1 MKSTRYVIAFLT
13 LLVLLCCFLLVNL
26 CAGSVQIPL
35 EEALLILR
43 GAGGDEVAR
52 DIILDIR
59 FPRALAAAILG
70 GALALSGY
78 LLQTFF
84 HNPIASPFTLGISSG
99 AKLVVALVMIAAL
112 NCSIQISSLGMI
124 AAAFG
129 GALLCMGFV
138 LLLSR
143 AVSQMS
149 MLIISG
155 VMIGYICSAVT
166 DFVVTFAD
174 DANIVNLHNWSKG
187 SFSGVSW
194 GNTVVMA
201 VVVLPTLLGTF
212 LLSKPISAYQM
223 GETYAQNMGIHIG
236 RFRMVLV
243 LLSSILSACV
253 TAFAGPVS
261 FVGIAVPHLVK
272 SLFGTAKP
280 VIMVPACFLGGAV
293 FCLFCDLLARVL
305 FAPTELGISTVTAM
319 FGAPGGHLHHGA
331 AEKGAGAISGTG
343 TVFYG
348 QGADHRLPRRSPDPG
363 HHLFP
368 PPWGN
373 PLPHWPQRRREN
385 DAAQEHHPSAGP
397 IGWRGHSGRTRHG
410 YPQRKRAVYPHGGG
424 AYRTGQD

>member
-1 MKSTRYVIAFLT
+1 MKNMRYVIAFLT
-13 LLVLLCCFLLVNL
+13 LLVLLLCLLMVDL

-35 EEALLILR
+35 SETLRILR
-43 GAGGDEVAR
+43 GLGGDDVSR
-52 DIILDIR
+52 DIILEIR
-59 FPRALAAAILG
+59 FPRAIAAAILG

-112 NCSIQISSLGMI
+112 NWSIQIGSLGMI
-124 AAAFG
+124 AAAFA

-138 LLLSR
+138 LILSR
-143 AVSQMS
+143 AVSRMS

-187 SFSGVSW
+187 SFSGISW

-236 RFRMVLV
+236 RFRMTLV
-243 LLSSILSACV
+243 FLSSILSACV

-280 VIMVPACFLGGAV
+280 VLMVPACFLGGAV
-293 FCLFCDLLARVL
+293 FCLFCDLLARVM

-319 FGAPGGHLHHGA
+319 FGAPVV
-331 AEKGAGAISGTG
+331 IYIM
-343 TVFYG
+343 V
-348 QGADHRLPRRSPDPG
+348 
-363 HHLFP
+363 
-368 PPWGN
+368 
-373 PLPHWPQRRREN
+373 RRRKER
-385 DAAQEHHPSAGP
+385 E
-397 IGWRGHSGRTRHG
+397 R
-410 YPQRKRAVYPHGGG
+410 
-424 AYRTGQD
+424 